1 MDLLDLFVRIT
12 AKDETS
18 EAVEQASQNI
28 VGKLAGAAKTA
39 AKALA
44 AMWGVKKVAEF
55 GKAAFDAYAEFE
67 QLEGGVA
74 KLYGNANQTLE
85 EYAAAVGKT
94 VDEVSADYERNAQAQ
109 ANMMEFAQNG
119 WKTAGM
125 SANEY
130 MATATSFSAALI
142 NSLGGDT
149 VAAAEMTDRA
159 MTAISDNVNTFG
171 TDIES
176 VRMAFQ
182 GFAKQNYTM
191 LDNLKLGYGGTKTEM
206 ERLISDANEYAAS
219 IGEASDLSI
228 DSFADVVTAIEL
240 VQKKQGVYGTTA
252 REAMMTIEGSINA
265 TKAAWQNLVT
275 EFGKPDADIG
285 ARVSDMITAVFGQN
299 GEGGLARNVAKEVRV
314 IATNIVSAV
323 GSGVKAGAKW
333 LADNGSRIVL
343 GAIRGIVDNV
353 NSFAEGIASF
363 DISKL
368 FGGDFGIADMLTD
381 IGEILYD
388 WAPFLLEAG
397 GNLVSAIGESIS
409 KNGPVVL
416 GKVGEILGNVGSAI
430 IENGPT
436 IIGAAADAFGSLVEW
451 VVANGPQLVDQAAEV
466 IGGLVSAAGEWIT
479 TNGPAIIDAVV
490 QTVQNVASAIGE
502 HAPEILR
509 NVGETIGKVIG
520 HLAKAIP
527 QLVEK
532 GREFIGGII
541 TGTSEEGQAL
551 RQWFADFFPDG
562 LLEGI
567 GDFATFLLDA
577 GASLID
583 GLLDGIGEVAP
594 DVEQAIRDAFQVVID
609 FFGGV
614 AQFLTDPVGAIK
626 DGLSALGGAF
636 SNTEDSVEGSMAGVE
651 GSVDKAMGNA
661 KSDMV
666 AYNRVK
672 LSNKT
677 ATATVS
683 GNAVDG
689 TGKTKVGDMVTQIG
703 KLQSKTVYVNAAGNA
718 VDGSSKSNLEAT
730 KKAIENLKDRT
741 VTITT
746 NRKSIRS
753 ATPMGSAWGGI
764 AYHATGGI
772 KVANRWGQGVPLN
785 VEHRVG
791 ERGAEAIVP
800 LTSRYGGEF
809 ARLMGQ
815 EAAKYMGGP
824 SYHLHIGNI
833 EYNTDEAMDKA
844 IDDWFAVAAR
854 RAGQYGIA

>member
-541 TGTSEEGQAL
+541 TGTS
-551 RQWFADFFPDG
+551 
-562 LLEGI
+562 
-567 GDFATFLLDA
+567 
-577 GASLID
+577 
-583 GLLDGIGEVAP
+583 V
-594 DVEQAIRDAFQVVID
+594 
-609 FFGGV
+609 
-614 AQFLTDPVGAIK
+614 
-626 DGLSALGGAF
+626 
-636 SNTEDSVEGSMAGVE
+636 
-651 GSVDKAMGNA
+651 
-661 KSDMV
+661 
-666 AYNRVK
+666 
-672 LSNKT
+672 
-677 ATATVS
+677 
-683 GNAVDG
+683 
-689 TGKTKVGDMVTQIG
+689 
-703 KLQSKTVYVNAAGNA
+703 
-718 VDGSSKSNLEAT
+718 
-730 KKAIENLKDRT
+730 
-741 VTITT
+741 
-746 NRKSIRS
+746 
-753 ATPMGSAWGGI
+753 
-764 AYHATGGI
+764 
-772 KVANRWGQGVPLN
+772 
-785 VEHRVG
+785 
-791 ERGAEAIVP
+791 
-800 LTSRYGGEF
+800 
-809 ARLMGQ
+809 
-815 EAAKYMGGP
+815 
-824 SYHLHIGNI
+824 
-833 EYNTDEAMDKA
+833 
-844 IDDWFAVAAR
+844 
-854 RAGQYGIA
+854 